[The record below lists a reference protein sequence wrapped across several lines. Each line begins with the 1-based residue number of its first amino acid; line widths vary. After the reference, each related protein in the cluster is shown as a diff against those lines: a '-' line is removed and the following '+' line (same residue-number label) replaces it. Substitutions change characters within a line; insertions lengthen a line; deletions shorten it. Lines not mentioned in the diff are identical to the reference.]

1 MMPRQATAP
10 VSIKVQFIDFDRN
23 STSQAVSAG
32 HGYKVDI
39 IPFDSNSVTFG
50 SGATRGLA
58 VHPVG
63 MSMFFAYAISQT
75 DAFPL

>member
-10 VSIKVQFIDFDRN
+10 VSIKVQFIDLFNRN
-23 STSQAVSAG
+23 STAQAISAG

-39 IPFDSNSVTFG
+39 AFGSDSVTFG

-63 MSMFFAYAISQT
+63 MSMFSA
-75 DAFPL
+75 